1 MFKLFPLVIYTDGAT
16 EGYLKNG
23 NINLDDLVI
32 IKLEMEKNLKIGII
46 GAGIQGVCNALF
58 LQKKGYQVT
67 LFDKDEPGNL
77 SASYGNAGH
86 FSPYASI
93 PLNRPDILTDVPAM
107 LLSSSGPLAVKWNYV
122 PKMIPWFL
130 KFLKNCSTKNM
141 MHTAKYMHQILDLA
155 LPAYDELFD
164 EIDLS
169 GLVENKGIMYIW
181 NDQNLKSRE
190 LEINIRNEIGAE
202 QQLLNQKEIHD
213 LEPNIK
219 KIYHAGVF
227 YKKARHARNPKKI
240 LLKLLDLFLKKD
252 GKFLKLNV
260 QDITFDNEK
269 PILKSDVQTFIFD
282 RVVIACGAFS
292 KKLTDKLD
300 EKIPLDTERGYHVHF
315 KGCDHLV
322 SRPVVFTNRGFGMTP
337 MEQGLRVVGTV
348 EFGGLEN
355 PLSKGRI
362 KNLVN
367 NAKYM
372 LDGLP
377 EHEDEWLGFRPTLP
391 DYLPVIGPSKNYK
404 NVFYSFG
411 HHHLGWTLA
420 AISGKIISNMIANK
434 NTNLN
439 LEPYSS
445 KRF

>member
-1 MFKLFPLVIYTDGAT
+1 MS
-16 EGYLKNG
+16 E
-23 NINLDDLVI
+23 
-32 IKLEMEKNLKIGII
+32 NLKIGVL
-46 GAGIQGVCNALF
+46 GAGIQGVCSALF
-58 LQKKGYQVT
+58 LQKKGYDIT
-67 LFDKDEPGNL
+67 LFDREDPGNL

-93 PLNRPDILTDVPAM
+93 PLNRPDILTDIPAM
-107 LLSSSGPLAVKWNYV
+107 LLSSTGPLALKWNYV

-155 LPAYDELFD
+155 LPAYDELFE

-202 QQLLNQKEIHD
+202 QQLLSKSEIHD

-219 KIYHAGVF
+219 NIYHAGVF
-227 YKKARHARNPKKI
+227 YKKARHARNPGKI
-240 LLKLLDLFLKKD
+240 WLKLFENFVKKE
-252 GKFLKLNV
+252 GKFIKLNI
-260 QDITFDNEK
+260 QDLDFDENK
-269 PILKSDVQTFIFD
+269 PVLRSETQRFIFD
-282 RVVIACGAFS
+282 KLVISCGAFS
-292 KKLTDKLD
+292 KKLTDKLH
-300 EKIPLDTERGYHVHF
+300 ENIPLDTERGYHIHF
-315 KGCDHLV
+315 KGCDHLI
-322 SRPVVFTNRGFGMTP
+322 SRPVVFQNRGFGMTP

-348 EFGGLEN
+348 EFGGLDN
-355 PLSKGRI
+355 PISKSRI
-362 KNLVN
+362 KNLID
-367 NAKYM
+367 NAKYL

-377 EHEDEWLGFRPTLP
+377 DHHEDEWLGFRPTLP

-420 AISGKIISNMIANK
+420 AISGKIISKMIADK
-434 NTNLN
+434 KTNLN